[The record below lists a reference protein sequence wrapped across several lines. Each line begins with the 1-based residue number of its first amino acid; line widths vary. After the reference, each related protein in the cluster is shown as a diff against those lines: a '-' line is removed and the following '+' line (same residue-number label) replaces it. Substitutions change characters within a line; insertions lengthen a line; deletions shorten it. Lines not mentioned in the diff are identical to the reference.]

1 MGKIKGWE
9 GTTWGRMSLQK
20 RELVEPHHLSRA
32 AARAITAARL
42 PRSPGFAAVSI
53 GAGSGQPRPPR
64 CGAPDGVGYPA
75 RLCQLPQ
82 PMMFG
87 PSWPALPNLKQ
98 RSESGSNRGLNPAK
112 TEV

>member
-42 PRSPGFAAVSI
+42 PRPSPPGFAAVSI

-64 CGAPDGVGYPA
+64 CGAPDGVGLPCQAAPA
-75 RLCQLPQ
+75 A
-82 PMMFG
+82 
-87 PSWPALPNLKQ
+87 SADDAWPTLAGA
-98 RSESGSNRGLNPAK
+98 S
-112 TEV
+112 